1 MFLSGPKEDFFILG
15 RKLIFIDV
23 AVYMPFVTFNTL
35 CIQTNS
41 IMEAPFDST
50 KSSHD
55 LMNFSGSASDMLAAM
70 QVSLPYNSGVVL
82 QVFHAYS
89 LGTQVDFEAFLLY
102 AYDKM
107 I

>member
-1 MFLSGPKEDFFILG
+1 
-15 RKLIFIDV
+15 
-23 AVYMPFVTFNTL
+23 
-35 CIQTNS
+35 
-41 IMEAPFDST
+41 MEAPFDST

-102 AYDKM
+102 AYDNM
-107 I
+107 IYDDELLLLWQTAPFSRLRG